1 MKLLLDTHAFI
12 WWARG
17 DSRVEAAWVDPIV
30 DPLNSVYVSAAVA
43 WEIEIKKRNGRLD
56 FAWSTSEVASEFG
69 FELLPISVEHA
80 TAAGALAWEH
90 RDPFDRMLVA
100 QSLDDGLVL
109 VTVDP
114 VVASAPG
121 VRVLG
126 P

>member
-12 WWARG
+12 WWVRG
-17 DSRVEAAWVDPIV
+17 DSRVNAAWVGPIV

-56 FAWSTSEVASEFG
+56 FAWSTHEIASDFG

-80 TAAGALAWEH
+80 TAAGSLEWDH

-100 QSLDDGLVL
+100 QSIDDGLVL
-109 VTVDP
+109 VTADS

-121 VRVLG
+121 VRVL
-126 P
+126 

>member
-12 WWARG
+12 WWVRG
-17 DSRVEAAWVDPIV
+17 DSRVIPTWIDPVV
-30 DPLNSVYVSAAVA
+30 DPLNTVYVSAAVA

-69 FELLPISVEHA
+69 FEPLPISVEHA
-80 TAAGALAWEH
+80 AAAGALEWEH
-90 RDPFDRMLVA
+90 RDPFDRMLVVQA
-100 QSLDDGLVL
+100 LDAGLVL

-121 VRVLG
+121 VRVL
-126 P
+126 